1 MPRLLR
7 DLGNTRKT
15 WYILDSK
22 NITRRASPIIIAYH
36 ELGNVF
42 GDSVCV
48 TILVSGNWPT
58 RLTLIG
64 VSRKQIEM
72 KQKEKEVKQIET
84 NVDKLMMFIELLII
98 DCQTTVAKFNALM
111 QTICPKRV
119 SMGFLRCRY
128 N

>member
-1 MPRLLR
+1 M
-7 DLGNTRKT
+7 
-15 WYILDSK
+15 
-22 NITRRASPIIIAYH
+22 
-36 ELGNVF
+36 
-42 GDSVCV
+42 
-48 TILVSGNWPT
+48 SGNWPT

-84 NVDKLMMFIELLII
+84 NVDKLMMFIELLIKLSNRL
-98 DCQTTVAKFNALM
+98 AKFNALM

-128 N
+128 RLEAIRAENLQRNINLMKELYEESY